1 MDPVSSENLV
11 HQPNKFYTVTEYTDT
26 RHCGLTD
33 ISWPYPELP
42 LKEQISLT

>member
-1 MDPVSSENLV
+1 MDPVSSENLA
-11 HQPNKFYTVTEYTDT
+11 HQPNKFYTVTDT

-33 ISWPYPELP
+33 TSWPYPELP